1 MRAKTGRPRLL
12 RGAKALPLL
21 PVPLPDNDIYEADL
35 QELLDRCPD
44 LLPIEEIGAA
54 WGPLVSLGRE
64 VATAAGPVDNLYVS
78 PTGEITVVE
87 AKLWRNPE
95 ARRKV
100 VGQVLDYAAALRE
113 MSYEELDDRVREGV
127 SKRSIWDI
135 VQASEWAPPPQTEAD
150 FVDRVR
156 VNLRTGRFLLL
167 VVGDGIHSGLRS
179 LADLLSRHPTLG
191 FHLELVELR
200 LFDTPDG
207 DRIVVPSLVGRS
219 EEVVRAII
227 SITKPDDVL
236 VSVVAETPAEPG
248 APRQKLSSL
257 EDFVMR
263 ASDKIEPARAEAMAD
278 LARWWRRE
286 LGGTLRFG
294 ASSVALWAQSPH
306 GGAASVMSMY
316 LDGLAQG
323 SIGSLARTRGFVDP
337 EVAFDRYTAAGF
349 DGDADWPSMNLDP
362 TIESERLRI
371 EELLRWAAQMVREGH
386 PKVSDQ

>member
-1 MRAKTGRPRLL
+1 M
-12 RGAKALPLL
+12 
-21 PVPLPDNDIYEADL
+21 
-35 QELLDRCPD
+35 
-44 LLPIEEIGAA
+44 
-54 WGPLVSLGRE
+54 
-64 VATAAGPVDNLYVS
+64 
-78 PTGEITVVE
+78 
-87 AKLWRNPE
+87 
-95 ARRKV
+95 
-100 VGQVLDYAAALRE
+100 
-113 MSYEELDDRVREGV
+113 
-127 SKRSIWDI
+127 
-135 VQASEWAPPPQTEAD
+135 
-150 FVDRVR
+150 
-156 VNLRTGRFLLL
+156 
-167 VVGDGIHSGLRS
+167 
-179 LADLLSRHPTLG
+179 
-191 FHLELVELR
+191 
-200 LFDTPDG
+200 
-207 DRIVVPSLVGRS
+207 VPSLVGRS

-306 GGAASVMSMY
+306 GGAASVMIMY

-349 DGDADWPSMNLDP
+349 EGGGDWPSMNLDP

-371 EELLRWAAQMVREGH
+371 QELLRWAAQMVREGH